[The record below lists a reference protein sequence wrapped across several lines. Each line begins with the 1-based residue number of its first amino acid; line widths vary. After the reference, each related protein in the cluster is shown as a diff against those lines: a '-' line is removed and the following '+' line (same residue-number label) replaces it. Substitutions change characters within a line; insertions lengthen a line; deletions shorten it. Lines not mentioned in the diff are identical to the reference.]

1 MIANEDDRVSFVLR
15 DLPEQ
20 VAPQII
26 EKLSRSETATIGHR
40 RQQGFADRALRCI
53 MPGRRVAGTAVT
65 LALPG
70 QDSTLLH
77 HVLGLL
83 RPGDV
88 LVIDRMGD
96 DKHACMGGGVAVAAK
111 AAGAVAAVV
120 DGPCTDF
127 SEIRAEDFPIWCR
140 GSAPITTR
148 LLGIGGAFNTAISC
162 GGASVNP
169 GDAVVADESG
179 VLFLPP
185 DAAEAAADWALEK
198 QAAEPGIHER
208 LRAGEKFG
216 DISGA
221 TKMVLANLASSKTV

>member
-1 MIANEDDRVSFVLR
+1 MSFVIR
-15 DLPEQ
+15 DLPQ
-20 VAPQII
+20 QLPTQLI

-40 RQQGFADRALRCI
+40 RQQGFADRAIQCI
-53 MPGRRVAGTAVT
+53 LPGRRVAGTAVT
-65 LALPG
+65 LAIPG

-77 HVLGLL
+77 HILGLL
-83 RPGDV
+83 RPGDI
-88 LVIDRMGD
+88 LVVDRMGD

-111 AAGAVAAVV
+111 ASGATAAII

-140 GSAPITTR
+140 GPSPITTR
-148 LLGIGGAFNTAISC
+148 LLGIGGAFNTPITC
-162 GGASVNP
+162 GGATVHP

-185 DAAEAAADWALEK
+185 DAAEGAADWALEK
-198 QAAEPGIHER
+198 QKSEPGIHER

-221 TKMVLANLASSKTV
+221 TKIVLHKLAATRSI

>member
-1 MIANEDDRVSFVLR
+1 MSFVLR
-15 DLPEQ
+15 DLPPP
-20 VAPQII
+20 VAPGII
-26 EKLSRSETATIGHR
+26 DKLARAETATIGHR
-40 RQQGFADRALRCI
+40 RQQGFADRAIQGIL
-53 MPGRRVAGTAVT
+53 PGRRVSGTAVT

-77 HVLGLL
+77 HVLGML
-83 RPGDV
+83 RQGDI
-88 LVIDRMGD
+88 LVVDRMGD
-96 DKHACMGGGVAVAAK
+96 DKHACLGGGVAVAAK
-111 AAGAVAAVV
+111 AAGAAAAIV

-140 GSAPITTR
+140 GPSPITTR
-148 LLGIGGAFNTAISC
+148 LLGIGGAFNTPITC
-162 GGASVNP
+162 GGAVVHP

-198 QAAEPGIHER
+198 QRQEPGIHER
-208 LRAGEKFG
+208 LRSGERFG

-221 TKMVLANLASSKTV
+221 TDIVLAKLASTNSI